1 MGWAFVLLVYVSVV
15 CKFSQ
20 NFIFLKVFFSGYF
33 FPLELHFKKT
43 FVLQFFPTIYIKIS
57 CCWSLCFLVPR
68 TPLEVNQSKYENV
81 SQAIRPLLTRLF
93 STKISKPQI
102 LLASRPL

>member
-43 FVLQFFPTIYIKIS
+43 FVLQFFSHDLYKN
-57 CCWSLCFLVPR
+57 FL
-68 TPLEVNQSKYENV
+68 
-81 SQAIRPLLTRLF
+81 LLVF
-93 STKISKPQI
+93 VFPSS
-102 LLASRPL
+102 